1 MSSYLIVAYQT
12 AGGRPLR
19 DAIEEIARRD
29 SGATF
34 TLLVP
39 ATRAQNLFT
48 WTEGEST
55 AVATET
61 ANRVAERLRASQIVV
76 TDVTVGDPDPFVAA
90 QKALDTDRDYAAI
103 LVSTFPVGLSRW
115 LRMDLPRRL
124 EKSTRLPVI
133 HVVVD
138 PEEFVAG

>member
-39 ATRAQNLFT
+39 ATRTQNLFT

-55 AVATET
+55 AVAMET
-61 ANRVAERLRASQIVV
+61 ADRVAERLRASQIEVA
-76 TDVTVGDPDPFVAA
+76 DVTVGDPDPFVAA
-90 QKALDTDRDYAAI
+90 QNALDTDRDYSAI

-124 EKSTRLPVI
+124 EKSTGLPVI
-133 HVVVD
+133 HIVVD
-138 PEEFVAG
+138 PEEVAAE